1 MSKRI
6 NPVAIVITTA
16 MLAILFTVLV
26 TIVIFKADSSQE
38 KLPVLGNITGFELTE
53 RSGDTFST
61 NDMRGKINV
70 VYFFFTSCQGPCP
83 IMAGNMFTL
92 YRAFE
97 ANDRVQ
103 LVSISVDPATDSLP
117 VLKEYAQ
124 RQGVTDNRWLFVRGE
139 QEDIMQI
146 SEKQFMLAA
155 DALPMMHSIKFVL
168 VDELG
173 QIRGYYTGI
182 DSSSVDSLKADI
194 KELLNKIS

>member
-1 MSKRI
+1 MPKRI
-6 NPVAIVITTA
+6 NPISIVITIA
-16 MLAILFTVLV
+16 ILAIAFVGMV

-53 RSGDTFST
+53 RSGSGFAKS
-61 NDMRGKINV
+61 DMLGKINV
-70 VYFFFTSCQGPCP
+70 VNFFFTSCQGPCP
-83 IMAGNMFTL
+83 IMAGNMSVL
-92 YRAFE
+92 YKAFE

-117 VLKEYAQ
+117 LLREYAQ

-139 QEDIMQI
+139 QEDIIRI

-168 VDELG
+168 IDELG
-173 QIRGYYTGI
+173 QIRGYYTGT
-182 DSSSVDSLKADI
+182 DRNSVDSLKTDI
-194 KELLNKIS
+194 EELLKRI

>member
-1 MSKRI
+1 MPKRI

-16 MLAILFTVLV
+16 MLAILLAVLV

-53 RSGDTFST
+53 RSGSGFAKS
-61 NDMRGKINV
+61 DMLGKINV
-70 VYFFFTSCQGPCP
+70 VNFFFTSCQGPCP
-83 IMAGNMFTL
+83 IMAGNMSIL
-92 YRAFE
+92 YKAFE

-103 LVSISVDPATDSLP
+103 LVSISVDPAVDSLP
-117 VLKEYAQ
+117 LLKEYAQ

-139 QEDIMQI
+139 QEDIIQI

-173 QIRGYYTGI
+173 QIRGYYTGT
-182 DSSSVDSLKADI
+182 DPSSVDSLKADI
-194 KELLNKIS
+194 KILVNKIS

>member
-1 MSKRI
+1 MFKRI

-16 MLAILFTVLV
+16 MLAILFAVLL
-26 TIVIFKADSSQE
+26 TIVIFKADSTQE

-53 RSGDTFST
+53 RSSNSFTKS
-61 NDMRGKINV
+61 DMLGKINV
-70 VYFFFTSCQGPCP
+70 VNFFFTSCQGPCP
-83 IMAGNMFTL
+83 VMSGNMSVL
-92 YRAFE
+92 YKAFE
-97 ANDRVQ
+97 TNDRVQ

-117 VLKEYAQ
+117 VLREYAQ

-139 QEDIMQI
+139 QADIIQI

-173 QIRGYYTGI
+173 QIRGYYTGT
-182 DSSSVDSLKADI
+182 DSVSVDSLRADI
-194 KELLNKIS
+194 KKLVNKIL

>member
-1 MSKRI
+1 MLKRI

-53 RSGDTFST
+53 RSSNSFTKS
-61 NDMRGKINV
+61 DMLGKINV
-70 VYFFFTSCQGPCP
+70 VNFFFTSCQGPCP
-83 IMAGNMFTL
+83 IMAGNMSVL
-92 YRAFE
+92 YKAFE
-97 ANDRVQ
+97 TNDRVQ

-117 VLKEYAQ
+117 LLKEYAQ
-124 RQGVTDNRWLFVRGE
+124 RQGVTDNRWLFVRGD
-139 QEDIMQI
+139 QEDIIQI

-173 QIRGYYTGI
+173 QIRGYYTGT
-182 DSSSVDSLKADI
+182 DPSSVDSLRADI
-194 KELLNKIS
+194 EKLVNKIL

>member
-83 IMAGNMFTL
+83 IMAGNMSVL
-92 YRAFE
+92 YKAFE
-97 ANDRVQ
+97 TNDRVQ

-117 VLKEYAQ
+117 LLREYAQ
-124 RQGVTDNRWLFVRGE
+124 KQGVTDNRWLFVRGE
-139 QEDIMQI
+139 QEDIIQI

-173 QIRGYYTGI
+173 QIRGYYTGT
-182 DSSSVDSLKADI
+182 DPNSVDSLKADI
-194 KELLNKIS
+194 KELLNKIR

>member
-83 IMAGNMFTL
+83 IMAGNMSTL
-92 YRAFE
+92 YNAFE
-97 ANDRVQ
+97 TNDRVQ

-117 VLKEYAQ
+117 LLREYAQ
-124 RQGVTDNRWLFVRGE
+124 KQGVTDNRWLFVRGE
-139 QEDIMQI
+139 QEDIIQI

-155 DALPMMHSIKFVL
+155 DDLPMMHSIKFVL
-168 VDELG
+168 IDELG
-173 QIRGYYTGI
+173 QIRGYYTGTDSVSI
-182 DSSSVDSLKADI
+182 DSLRADI
-194 KELLNKIS
+194 IELVNKIL

>member
-1 MSKRI
+1 MFKRI

-16 MLAILFTVLV
+16 TLAILFTVLV

-53 RSGDTFST
+53 RSSNSFTKS
-61 NDMRGKINV
+61 DMLGKINV
-70 VYFFFTSCQGPCP
+70 VNFFFTSCQGPCP
-83 IMAGNMFTL
+83 IMAGNMSIL
-92 YRAFE
+92 YKAFE
-97 ANDRVQ
+97 TNDRVQ

-117 VLKEYAQ
+117 LLREYAQ

-139 QEDIMQI
+139 QEDII
-146 SEKQFMLAA
+146 RIAEKQFRLAA

-173 QIRGYYTGI
+173 QIRGYYTGT
-182 DSSSVDSLKADI
+182 DPNSVDSLKADI
-194 KELLNKIS
+194 KELLNKIR

>member
-16 MLAILFTVLV
+16 MLAILLAVLL

-53 RSGDTFST
+53 RDGSSFAKS
-61 NDMRGKINV
+61 NMLGKINV
-70 VYFFFTSCQGPCP
+70 VNFFFTSCQGPCP
-83 IMAGNMFTL
+83 IMAGNMSVL
-92 YRAFE
+92 YKAFE
-97 ANDRVQ
+97 SDDRVQ

-117 VLKEYAQ
+117 LLREYAQ
-124 RQGVTDNRWLFVRGE
+124 KQGVTDNRWLFVRGE
-139 QEDIMQI
+139 QEDIIQI

-173 QIRGYYTGI
+173 QIRGYYTGT
-182 DSSSVDSLKADI
+182 DSNSVDSLKADI
-194 KELLNKIS
+194 KELLNKIR